1 MPVRKVGAD
10 CWQWGKSGKVYCGPN
25 AKQKAHAQERAAY
38 ANGFRESKKQ
48 VSAAESNDDMQYLL
62 DEIKR
67 TWHSNY
73 NQITEYVEHT
83 MAGDGLIAYWNMFDL
98 PNGEQIDENTT
109 KEEYF
114 EKMFQSFYERFAA
127 NAQVSTDER
136 GLEVV
141 GHRILYVPVGTKINT
156 ESLGNW
162 ENRKADRYGVFDNPI
177 TSWLWSDDIYTGV
190 IFGDDSIDHMEG
202 IEGKDFD
209 RIVLAA
215 WIGWEAVDWASTIAF
230 NISGFWQECELCVF
244 DKATVYDLDIYRNGK
259 EEAILEKAMNAES
272 ESKKPDSVKIRP
284 SEKGDKSKYTAVFY
298 QDENKIKTTH
308 FGWRGMSD
316 FTKHKDPERKQRYLD
331 RHKKNENWKDPMSAG
346 ALSRWILWNKP
357 TLTASKKDYAKK
369 FNIDLAA
376 EDTLEDYF
384 AAEWWSWYSQPDY
397 KPTRYTYRIYT
408 GVPGTDKENVL
419 PTEYRTL
426 DDAVEEL
433 LNYVEFDT
441 SIPYIGVYEVTSGSQ
456 PKIINEIYY
465 RAGKFGG
472 SNKKVLADVI
482 ERAERR
488 WNYGLRIDE
497 PDDFLIGATDL
508 GDIISEV
515 FANEGSRPAQTKC
528 DICKSKEEV
537 YTCRLCG
544 RDSCAKHYRKDFR
557 SCLPCFSY
565 MKNYMA
571 EEKKYPIRFM
581 DPHRRL
587 KRLIKDQDV
596 DPLEAARKISF
607 SSDEE

>member
-1 MPVRKVGAD
+1 MPVRKVSAN

-38 ANGFRESKKQ
+38 ANGFREPKKKL
-48 VSAAESNDDMQYLL
+48 SAAES
-62 DEIKR
+62 K
-67 TWHSNY
+67 
-73 NQITEYVEHT
+73 
-83 MAGDGLIAYWNMFDL
+83 
-98 PNGEQIDENTT
+98 
-109 KEEYF
+109 
-114 EKMFQSFYERFAA
+114 
-127 NAQVSTDER
+127 
-136 GLEVV
+136 
-141 GHRILYVPVGTKINT
+141 
-156 ESLGNW
+156 
-162 ENRKADRYGVFDNPI
+162 
-177 TSWLWSDDIYTGV
+177 
-190 IFGDDSIDHMEG
+190 
-202 IEGKDFD
+202 
-209 RIVLAA
+209 
-215 WIGWEAVDWASTIAF
+215 
-230 NISGFWQECELCVF
+230 
-244 DKATVYDLDIYRNGK
+244 
-259 EEAILEKAMNAES
+259 
-272 ESKKPDSVKIRP
+272 SKKPDTVKIRP
-284 SEKGDKSKYTAVFY
+284 SEKGEQSKYTAVFY

-316 FTKHKDPERKQRYLD
+316 FTKHKDPERKQRYMD
-331 RHKKNENWKDPMSAG
+331 RHKKNENWNDPMSAG

-441 SIPYIGVYEVTSGSQ
+441 SIPYIGVYEVISGSQ

-508 GDIISEV
+508 GDIVSEV
-515 FANEGSRPAQTKC
+515 FDNEGSRPAQTKC

-544 RDSCAKHYRKDFR
+544 RDSCARHYRKDFR

-587 KRLIKDQDV
+587 KRLMKDIDV
-596 DPLEAARKISF
+596 DPLEAAQKISF
-607 SSDEE
+607 SSEDKYFPDTFVDQLSDDLDTVTDATIAVDNALKDIELPFAEDELEEASKILEEAEGELLDLIREYQ